1 MRFGHDQV
9 SYEVIGDNTVSA
21 FLSSVNGYTIP
32 ERALYTGII
41 PAKEYRVVSV
51 GKLSNCSGII
61 IPSSFTSIGTI
72 YNCSAITIPSSVT
85 SIGSLV
91 SHGSGNLAL
100 TIPSSV
106 MSISEID
113 GDYGTIVLR
122 MESHTPPFLGK
133 IVGIDK
139 TCHLIVP
146 LGASVAYKK
155 DPFWGAFRTIRED
168 ASLGQDKSVGIQTNI
183 SSNDE
188 KDKEIAELKSQL
200 AKLERQQVG
209 RGETI
214 VPSALGT
221 SETEMKALDRLID
234 AALEDFVVTD
244 EERATLLNKADS
256 IGLNR
261 DEFKMIL
268 DSKIQKRLKEK
279 PNDRN
284 MIEKRINGFF
294 TRLFGKR

>member
-168 ASLGQDKSVGIQTNI
+168 ASLGQDNNSGIHDSSENTEKAKGIVG
-183 SSNDE
+183 
-188 KDKEIAELKSQL
+188 QL
-200 AKLERQQVG
+200 AEVIKQQN
-209 RGETI
+209 
-214 VPSALGT
+214 
-221 SETEMKALDRLID
+221 
-234 AALEDFVVTD
+234 
-244 EERATLLNKADS
+244 EERIKGVFS
-256 IGLNR
+256 
-261 DEFKMIL
+261 
-268 DSKIQKRLKEK
+268 
-279 PNDRN
+279 
-284 MIEKRINGFF
+284 
-294 TRLFGKR
+294 RLFGKK